1 MADCADR
8 SDAADRPPADTGDA
22 RILGTPGD
30 DSLDGTLGADTM
42 AGLGG
47 NDTYTVNHSGDKVVE
62 VAGQGTDKVESTI
75 SHTLAANVENL
86 QLIGTG
92 TINGTGNELANTII
106 GNDVANVIRGGAGND
121 TLNGWGGKDTF
132 FGDSGND
139 TFQFT
144 SQYSA
149 NGDKVMDFVH
159 GADKLDFSKIDA
171 STSQSGDQA
180 FIFDGYDDGGSNG
193 HLWAVEDE
201 AAGVTHVYGRTGGFQ
216 FQVDLQGVN
225 LNLTT
230 SDFVL

>member
-1 MADCADR
+1 M
-8 SDAADRPPADTGDA
+8 
-22 RILGTPGD
+22 
-30 DSLDGTLGADTM
+30 
-42 AGLGG
+42 
-47 NDTYTVNHSGDKVVE
+47 
-62 VAGQGTDKVESTI
+62 GQGTDKVESTI

-139 TFQFT
+139 TFQFS
-144 SQYSA
+144 SQFSA
-149 NGDKVMDFVH
+149 DGDKVMDFVQ
-159 GADKLDFSKIDA
+159 GADELDFSKIDA
-171 STSQSGDQA
+171 NTSQSGDQA

-193 HLWAVEDE
+193 QLWAVEDE